1 VRCDAKRCGKMGCGW
16 GCLSTVGPGSAG
28 PSTRSE
34 GFLLLIE
41 GSLGSMTDV
50 EGEDEDERVGRCV
63 GCGVVRVLV
72 AIVAKRL
79 KQGPSHQD

>member
-1 VRCDAKRCGKMGCGW
+1 
-16 GCLSTVGPGSAG
+16 
-28 PSTRSE
+28 
-34 GFLLLIE
+34 
-41 GSLGSMTDV
+41 MTDD